1 MKKILLLMMAFVSL
15 QGWAQLSEEA
25 TFDIQK
31 PAQLRPTGVT
41 PSTNDGGYVNISN
54 YTFQD
59 QKISLSFGRDNI
71 YGIAELY
78 TRVVSGMPTQYYIGF
93 SQNANMKIK
102 AESGCYINRIV
113 FTGSKYELAVNEGTF
128 DFDTNTWT
136 AASSSGSSEVI
147 FSHPNKSAEPQIM
160 SVKVYY
166 TAPSEIMEATKAEI
180 IDKDGVSVKTYSTT
194 ATEVPEVRSFKSLNI
209 TFPYNIS
216 SLNLGAVTM
225 TDANNQAV
233 SITPSCAGNVLSIAV
248 ATPITEDGDYSISV
262 PQRVVRYGDIQNK
275 TLPVYQFK
283 VRKDRAIFNYT
294 KVNPA
299 EGNVTSLPQVIKL
312 GFSKDTK
319 LITDN
324 KKPVKMYKDGEPQ
337 YSITLS
343 VDEAHKDTVL
353 LDNNHGLIDNS
364 EANLGVWT
372 IVIPDSLI
380 HNPFQVDGIIDND
393 DYWNAATT
401 LTWTMIETPDPLKDQ
416 KAEVEALKQDAADL
430 KAKIG
435 TVGYPKE
442 DDATNPL
449 ATAINFEISAATTAD
464 DLETYKTNLEKA
476 IKAFYNATDI
486 VLPISQKWY
495 TIASVNKDN
504 DEVPLS
510 YASEAVT
517 LGGTATA
524 FQVESITSDGVAVLK
539 VKAGKDSQDQTI
551 YKYLHVLLGADDY
564 DLTST
569 KNVTDEKK
577 WFSSLTIG
585 KMVLA
590 GDDVD
595 QKPVAGLLTIK
606 GGVGND
612 KTSGEKLGEAYAQ
625 VTHGATPTITTSLTD
640 NVLYFESGKT
650 TAFRFVET
658 DEPSDEPVTPP
669 ASAVSPKAMFAG
681 SVLDSNTKALTLIIS
696 GKANE
701 GDITNVSL
709 ATPTAPY
716 FVVKNA
722 DDSEGSQVT
731 TFTGTTILEKLE
743 DGTHNNYFKVNV
755 NGLADGSYYLILP
768 VGTFAYTENVTD
780 ERMRADFTIDSS
792 STPTDPTTPTD
803 SFTKNFLF
811 YSWPNLSGDTPVVD
825 VTLNDVYVYIR
836 KGQRYSDMYVDTEK
850 TIELIDGW
858 NDNIKYREGHFVEYP
873 GFALPEEYGGA
884 DPTLKAYRIQWN
896 PEINAG
902 DFSKPFLARVVIPE
916 ATLGNEVF
924 GQYKNG
930 ESVNPVDCIVNKR
943 VSLTF
948 KINNEGAALNESL
961 VAATAYYDSILDS
974 YPSIAAELKSAINA
988 AKLVLLDSSSSA
1000 SDLISAKQT
1009 LDEALQTAK
1018 GAVTGI
1024 STLSVDDAAGKVI
1037 YDLQGRRV
1045 QNMDKKGIYIVNGR
1059 KVVIK

>member
-464 DLETYKTNLEKA
+464 DLDTYKTNLEKA

-612 KTSGEKLGEAYAQ
+612 KTSGDKLGEAYAQ

-731 TFTGTTILEKLE
+731 TFTGTAILEKLE
-743 DGTHNNYFKVNV
+743 DGTHNNYFKVHV
-755 NGLADGSYYLILP
+755 NGLADGDYYLILP

-780 ERMRADFTIDSS
+780 ERMRADFTISS
-792 STPTDPTTPTD
+792 SGSGGGSGSTH
-803 SFTKNFLF
+803 SFIKDLAQAQP
-811 YSWPNLSGDTPVVD
+811 YSSSPYFDGDV
-825 VTLNDVYVYIR
+825 
-836 KGQRYSDMYVDTEK
+836 
-850 TIELIDGW
+850 
-858 NDNIKYREGHFVEYP
+858 
-873 GFALPEEYGGA
+873 A
-884 DPTLKAYRIQWN
+884 
-896 PEINAG
+896 
-902 DFSKPFLARVVIPE
+902 
-916 ATLGNEVF
+916 
-924 GQYKNG
+924 
-930 ESVNPVDCIVNKR
+930 VNPVVLNDFRVYSYKREGETEQTFFADTQKKVILAGYFNSQEYWYGHFELDPNYNPEQVWCYKIVWEPTITESDFSGYVYNLGIKVEEETFGDKNFNAWLNNPGSVSEGDCHVNT
-943 VSLTF
+943 TF
-948 KINNEGAALNESL
+948 VTFVK
-961 VAATAYYDSILDS
+961 VD
-974 YPSIAAELKSAINA
+974 
-988 AKLVLLDSSSSA
+988 A
-1000 SDLISAKQT
+1000 S
-1009 LDEALQTAK
+1009 
-1018 GAVTGI
+1018 VPTGI

>member
-1 MKKILLLMMAFVSL
+1 MEDLK
-15 QGWAQLSEEA
+15 
-25 TFDIQK
+25 D
-31 PAQLRPTGVT
+31 
-41 PSTNDGGYVNISN
+41 
-54 YTFQD
+54 
-59 QKISLSFGRDNI
+59 
-71 YGIAELY
+71 
-78 TRVVSGMPTQYYIGF
+78 VV
-93 SQNANMKIK
+93 
-102 AESGCYINRIV
+102 
-113 FTGSKYELAVNEGTF
+113 
-128 DFDTNTWT
+128 
-136 AASSSGSSEVI
+136 
-147 FSHPNKSAEPQIM
+147 
-160 SVKVYY
+160 
-166 TAPSEIMEATKAEI
+166 
-180 IDKDGVSVKTYSTT
+180 
-194 ATEVPEVRSFKSLNI
+194 
-209 TFPYNIS
+209 
-216 SLNLGAVTM
+216 
-225 TDANNQAV
+225 
-233 SITPSCAGNVLSIAV
+233 
-248 ATPITEDGDYSISV
+248 
-262 PQRVVRYGDIQNK
+262 
-275 TLPVYQFK
+275 
-283 VRKDRAIFNYT
+283 
-294 KVNPA
+294 
-299 EGNVTSLPQVIKL
+299 
-312 GFSKDTK
+312 
-319 LITDN
+319 
-324 KKPVKMYKDGEPQ
+324 
-337 YSITLS
+337 
-343 VDEAHKDTVL
+343 
-353 LDNNHGLIDNS
+353 
-364 EANLGVWT
+364 
-372 IVIPDSLI
+372 
-380 HNPFQVDGIIDND
+380 
-393 DYWNAATT
+393 AATT
-401 LTWTMIETPDPLKDQ
+401 NDNGELDTQIDN
-416 KAEVEALKQDAADL
+416 L
-430 KAKIG
+430 KA
-435 TVGYPKE
+435 
-442 DDATNPL
+442 
-449 ATAINFEISAATTAD
+449 
-464 DLETYKTNLEKA
+464 A
-476 IKAFYNATDI
+476 IKAFYNVTD
-486 VLPISQKWY
+486 VQLPESSKWY
-495 TIASVNKDN
+495 TIASVNKAGS
-504 DEVPLS
+504 ELALS
-510 YASEAVT
+510 YANGAVT

-524 FQVESITSDGVAVLK
+524 FQVESITDGVAVLK
-539 VKAGKDSQDQTI
+539 VKAGKDSQDQTV
-551 YKYLHVLLGADDY
+551 YKYLHVLMDKENTTP
-564 DLTST
+564 TSS
-569 KNVTDEKK
+569 KNVTDTYTDQINKLTLAK
-577 WFSSLTIG
+577 LSIGTIG
-585 KMVLA
+585 T
-590 GDDVD
+590 DD
-595 QKPVAGLLTIK
+595 QKPYAGLLTIE
-606 GGVGND
+606 GNMGYVNEVPYTEIGSAKALVDHSTGKIITD
-612 KTSGEKLGEAYAQ
+612 KSE
-625 VTHGATPTITTSLTD
+625 TT
-640 NVLYFESGKT
+640 LYFEDDKSS
-650 TAFRFVET
+650 AFRFVET

-669 ASAVSPKAMFAG
+669 APAVSPKAHFNG
-681 SVLDSNTKALTLIIS
+681 SELDSNEKMLTLIID

-701 GDITNVSL
+701 GDVTNVSL